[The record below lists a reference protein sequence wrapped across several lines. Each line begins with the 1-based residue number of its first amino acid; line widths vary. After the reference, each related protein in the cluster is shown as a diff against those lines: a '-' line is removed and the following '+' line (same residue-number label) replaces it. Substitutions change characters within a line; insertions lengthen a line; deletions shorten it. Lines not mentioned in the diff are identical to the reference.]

1 MTNKERVNLKLELE
15 KENLKR
21 KTEEDAIR
29 HSLRVKAGYSLSHTL
44 NAQRLMYNRDP
55 DLLSK
60 NQINELLDLITD
72 KKWMTVIDK
81 LNQYF
86 SPVNK

>member
-1 MTNKERVNLKLELE
+1 MTNKEKVKLKLELE

-21 KTEEDAIR
+21 KTEEDATR
-29 HSLRVKAGYSLSHTL
+29 HSLRVKAVYSLSHTL
-44 NAQRLMYNRDP
+44 NAQRLLYGRNP
-55 DLLSK
+55 DLLNK

-72 KKWMTVIDK
+72 KKWMSVIDK

-86 SPVNK
+86 SDVNK

>member
-1 MTNKERVNLKLELE
+1 MTNKEKVKLRLKLEKE
-15 KENLKR
+15 KI
-21 KTEEDAIR
+21 EEDAAK

>member
-1 MTNKERVNLKLELE
+1 MTNKEKVNLKLELE

-21 KTEEDAIR
+21 KTEEDATR

-44 NAQRLMYNRDP
+44 NAQRLLYGRNP
-55 DLLSK
+55 DLLNK

-72 KKWMTVIDK
+72 KKWMSVIAK

-86 SPVNK
+86 SDVNK

>member
-1 MTNKERVNLKLELE
+1 MTNKEKVKPRLKLEKE
-15 KENLKR
+15 KI
-21 KTEEDAIR
+21 EEGATK

-44 NAQRLMYNRDP
+44 NAQRLMYNRNP
-55 DLLSK
+55 DLLNK

-86 SPVNK
+86 SAVNK